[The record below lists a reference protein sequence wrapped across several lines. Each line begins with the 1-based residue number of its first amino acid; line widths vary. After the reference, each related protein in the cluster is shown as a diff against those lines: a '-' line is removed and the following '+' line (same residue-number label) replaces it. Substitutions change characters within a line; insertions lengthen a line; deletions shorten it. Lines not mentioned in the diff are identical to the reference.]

1 MVMTPIKYSHAGADD
16 FDLSIVLCGEAGQGI
31 QTVEQ
36 ILSEIVRKAGYHVLS
51 TKEYM
56 SRVRGG
62 SNSTQIRIS
71 TRPVGACVDRM
82 DIVLPLNQQ
91 ALEHVASR
99 ISDQT
104 RVIGDKAVLATQH
117 PVHDISFTDIAA
129 EAGSKLYANT
139 VAIGLICGLVGMDR
153 SLLDDALAKRFGNKG
168 EQVVQDNVKAGA
180 RGYDKGV
187 EIADHMGELKLPAMP
202 EPMKD
207 HILLNGARAVA
218 LGALTGGCNFIGSYP
233 MSPGT
238 GVLTAL
244 AGYSHDF
251 DIVVEQAE
259 DEIAAVNMAM
269 GAWYAGARAL
279 VTTSGGGFALMCE
292 GVSCAGMIE
301 SPLVIH
307 VAQRP
312 GPATGLPTRTEQSD
326 LNLVLFAGHG
336 EFPRIILAPGTLA
349 QAFQYTQMAFD
360 LADRFQVP
368 VFILTDQY
376 LMDSYYTTPRFSVPD
391 NPPGA
396 HIFETEHHYQRFQI
410 TENGISPRG
419 IPGFGSGIVCV
430 DSDEHTQEGYITEDM
445 SVRNAMVEKRQ
456 ARLKI
461 IAAQAIEPTLI
472 GDGPYRILVACWGSN
487 YHVVTEAVEFLG
499 RGDIAVLHFVQLYP
513 LPATTLKHL
522 TAAQTTIM
530 VENNAG
536 GQLAVL
542 ITKTTGHHFD
552 QTILKY
558 SGLPFTVEE
567 VATALQQAIDAKE

>member
-1 MVMTPIKYSHAGADD
+1 MTPNKFPPASADD
-16 FDLSIVLCGEAGQGI
+16 FDISIVLCGEAGQGV

-36 ILSEIVRKAGYHVLS
+36 ILSEIVPKAGFHVLS

-56 SRVRGG
+56 SRIRGG
-62 SNSTQIRIS
+62 SNSTQIRIAA
-71 TRPVGACVDRM
+71 RPVGACVDRM
-82 DIVLPLNQQ
+82 NILVPLNHQ

-99 ISDQT
+99 ISAQT
-104 RVIGDKAVLATQH
+104 RIIGDKEILATQH
-117 PVHDISFTDIAA
+117 KVYDISFAAIAG
-129 EAGSKLYANT
+129 EVGSKLYANT
-139 VAIGLICGLVGMDR
+139 VAVGVICGLLGIDHA
-153 SLLDDALAKRFGNKG
+153 LLDKALTHRFGSKG
-168 EQVVQDNVKAGA
+168 EQVVRNNISAGE
-180 RGYDKGV
+180 RGYAEADR
-187 EIADHMGELKLPAMP
+187 IALDFSEFQLPVIQKS
-202 EPMKD
+202 MKD
-207 HILLNGARAVA
+207 NILLNGARAVA
-218 LGALTGGCNFIGSYP
+218 LGAISGGCNFIGSYP

-292 GVSCAGMIE
+292 GISCAGMIE

-307 VAQRP
+307 VGQRP

-326 LNLVLFAGHG
+326 LNLVLYAGHG
-336 EFPRIILAPGTLA
+336 EFPRIILAPGTLE
-349 QAFQYTQMAFD
+349 QAFQFTQKAFD
-360 LADRFQVP
+360 LADRYQVP

-376 LMDSYYTTPRFSVPD
+376 LMDSYYTTRYFSVPD
-391 NPPGA
+391 HPPDV
-396 HIFETEHHYQRFQI
+396 HIVETAPDYKRYLL

-445 SVRNAMVEKRQ
+445 SVRNAMVKKRQ
-456 ARLKI
+456 ARLNT
-461 IAAQAIEPTLI
+461 IAVEAMEPTLL
-472 GDGPYRILVACWGSN
+472 GDEQYRVLVACWGSN
-487 YHVVTEAVEFLG
+487 YHVVKEAVETLD
-499 RGDIAVLHFVQLYP
+499 RGDIAVLHFGQLYP
-513 LPATTLKHL
+513 LPAATLTYL
-522 TAAQTTIM
+522 SAAHTTIM

-536 GQLAVL
+536 GQLAAL
-542 ITKTTGHHFD
+542 IQKTTGHHFD

-567 VATALQQAIDAKE
+567 VAEALQQGIDAKE